1 MNAKI
6 IYEETNA
13 VLVEIAGEAPI
24 EMPRQ
29 GTDHDKV
36 QYLLDEYARR
46 LKKMRW
52 RYILYR
58 DNRRIPELLC
68 RYLGKILTEDE
79 RKKSNEGIFHRNH

>member
-1 MNAKI
+1 MNAKK
-6 IYEETNA
+6 IYKLINA
-13 VLVEIAGEAPI
+13 LSMEIAREAPI
-24 EMPRQ
+24 EMPGQ

-58 DNRRIPELLC
+58 DNRKIPELVC

-79 RKKSNEGIFHRNH
+79 RKKTNKGIFHRKH